1 MQMKKI
7 TLLLLVFV
15 LLFNTVKAQ
24 LDERYEETSSEES
37 VAPAGAVSVL
47 KLKKSYILGDGI
59 TLKSSIGRINL
70 TQSLQTSFLL
80 NTPNSNLTK
89 MGAAFDINRA
99 RLSFAANLFDKR
111 FSIYGRLNFPAN
123 YQSATTGI
131 RSFNTVL
138 QEAFVEYKPNI
149 THAINF
155 GLRADYI
162 DSRETRIEGE
172 SLGFI
177 NRSAVSGAFDAIFDF
192 GLRYKGNYK
201 LGGKHLLKPYLSI
214 TTGDSRS
221 ALQKNY
227 GGFKYGIRLDYLP
240 FDKFSKGGE
249 GYMDD
254 LAREQKPK
262 LVIGVIYSYNNG
274 ISSAIGMNGGK
285 YLYGDS
291 SQKILLPDYSKAG
304 ADFLFKYKGF
314 YAMGSYFLTNVKL
327 PEGVTGYFDWKKG
340 NYIYKS
346 YKEVDSSITSSQI
359 QDSIKSKLNIGNG
372 FSIQA
377 GYTFP
382 SNWSVACRY
391 ASLNENGISNNFA
404 DYNKSYTLVF
414 TKYLSGNNLKI
425 QTEFGFD
432 ELKSSLKTATKKGN
446 YYSQIMVTV
455 QL

>member
-1 MQMKKI
+1 MQIKKI
-7 TLLLLVFV
+7 AIFLLGLILM
-15 LLFNTVKAQ
+15 FNGVKAQ
-24 LDERYEETSSEES
+24 LDERYEEPSSEES
-37 VAPAGAVSVL
+37 VAAAGSVSVL
-47 KLKKSYILGDGI
+47 KLKKSYVLGEGI
-59 TLKSSIGRINL
+59 TIKSANGSINL
-70 TQSLQTSFLL
+70 NQSLQTSFLM
-80 NTPNSNLTK
+80 NTSNSNFTR
-89 MGAAFDINRA
+89 MSSTFNINRA
-99 RLSFAANLFDKR
+99 RFSFAANLFDPR
-111 FSIYGRLNFPAN
+111 FSIYGRLNLPAD
-123 YQSATTGI
+123 YQSATGGT

-138 QEAFVEYKPNI
+138 QEAFVEYKPSI
-149 THAINF
+149 AHAFNF

-201 LGGKHLLKPYLSI
+201 LGGKHLLKPYASI

-221 ALQKNY
+221 SLQKNY

-240 FDKFSKGGE
+240 FGKFSKGGE
-249 GYMDD
+249 SYMDD

-262 LVIGVIYSYNNG
+262 LVAGFIYSFNNG
-274 ISSAIGMNGGK
+274 ISSNIGTNGGR
-285 YLYGDS
+285 YLYRDS
-291 SQKILLPDYSKAG
+291 SKNIVLPDYSKSG
-304 ADFLFKYKGF
+304 FDFLFKYKGF
-314 YAMGSYFLTNVKL
+314 YAMGSYFITTAHV
-327 PEGVTGYFDWKKG
+327 PDGVTEKFSLTRND
-340 NYIYKS
+340 YIKY
-346 YKEVDSSITSSQI
+346 DTAITSSQI
-359 QDSIKSKLNIGNG
+359 KDDIKSKLNIGNG
-372 FSIQA
+372 FNIQG

-382 SNWSVACRY
+382 SNWAVACRY
-391 ASLNENGISNNFA
+391 ATLNEEGVSNNFA

-432 ELKSSLKTATKKGN
+432 EFKSSLKTATQKGN

>member
-123 YQSATTGI
+123 YQSATSGI

-172 SLGFI
+172 NLGFI

-262 LVIGVIYSYNNG
+262 LVIGFIYSYNNG
-274 ISSAIGMNGGK
+274 ISSAIGTYGGR
-285 YLYGDS
+285 YLYRDS
-291 SQKILLPDYSKAG
+291 SEKILLPDYSKAG

-314 YAMGSYFLTNVKL
+314 YAMGSYFLTTVKV
-327 PEGVTGYFDWKKG
+327 PDGVTERFSLTQDK
-340 NYIYKS
+340 YIKYA
-346 YKEVDSSITSSQI
+346 SSLTSSQI

-372 FSIQA
+372 FSIQG

-432 ELKSSLKTATKKGN
+432 ELKSSLQTTTKKGN